1 VGNGTTRKRGR
12 ATRRGRR
19 TRGEMTQWRTRGND
33 EDEER
38 NVRAQDG
45 LIEQSQPRVGG

>member
-1 VGNGTTRKRGR
+1 MTR
-12 ATRRGRR
+12 TRR
-19 TRGEMTQWRTRGND
+19 MRGND

-38 NVRAQDG
+38 NARAQDG